1 MLTPRSH
8 INTCVAFCVLF
19 LISLGG
25 PQVFAPAPLRAQAG
39 PFRSLQPPLPPQ
51 SAPAAPEMRDV
62 SGLFRQ
68 ICMKCHGAD
77 GTGSGTRSLLSE
89 IPDFTSA
96 PWQEQR
102 ADAQLIASILD
113 GKGSD
118 MPPQRGNI
126 SEEQAR
132 GLVAHV
138 RGFAPTR
145 EKPGQG
151 EQAGRAM
158 ASFVERYRRLQE
170 QQEEL
175 RRQYRELSQVSP
187 GGARSKPTESGQHRV
202 AQESAPAALGTPP
215 VGELFRQRC
224 VKCHGADGTGSRT
237 RSLLSEIP
245 DFTIASWQEQRA
257 DAQLMASILDGKGS
271 DMPPQRGK
279 IGEEQVRSLV
289 AYVRAFAPTRKK
301 PGRGEQAGSAMA
313 SFHERFRRLQEQQ
326 EELRRQFRE

>member
-1 MLTPRSH
+1 MLTPHSH

-39 PFRSLQPPLPPQ
+39 PSRSLQ

-77 GTGSGTRSLLSE
+77 GTGS
-89 IPDFTSA
+89 
-96 PWQEQR
+96 
-102 ADAQLIASILD
+102 
-113 GKGSD
+113 
-118 MPPQRGNI
+118 
-126 SEEQAR
+126 
-132 GLVAHV
+132 
-138 RGFAPTR
+138 
-145 EKPGQG
+145 
-151 EQAGRAM
+151 
-158 ASFVERYRRLQE
+158 
-170 QQEEL
+170 
-175 RRQYRELSQVSP
+175 
-187 GGARSKPTESGQHRV
+187 
-202 AQESAPAALGTPP
+202 PA
-215 VGELFRQRC
+215 
-224 VKCHGADGTGSRT
+224 

-289 AYVRAFAPTRKK
+289 AYVRAFAPTTRKS
-301 PGRGEQAGSAMA
+301 G
-313 SFHERFRRLQEQQ
+313 QEQQ
-326 EELRRQFRE
+326 KGPASAVPEEAKPPRGLFEKQQL